1 VINRFDSIKY
11 NDMSTN
17 PSEYYPN
24 VVRDKSVMFGVSGDF
39 WNNAFKKLPFKK
51 CTVIEIY

>member
-1 VINRFDSIKY
+1 
-11 NDMSTN
+11 MSTN